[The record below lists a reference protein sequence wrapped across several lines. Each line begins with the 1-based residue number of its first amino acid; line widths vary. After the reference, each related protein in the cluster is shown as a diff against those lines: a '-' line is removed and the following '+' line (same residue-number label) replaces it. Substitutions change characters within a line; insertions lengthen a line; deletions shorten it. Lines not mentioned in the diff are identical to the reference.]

1 MFGIRQGARPFSSDQ
16 LFVLTLHEDAVF
28 QFQQNAGAARERQDF
43 SRSFYT
49 VTWIFDAKQRNWTQ
63 KKCIRSHRFCPRE
76 TTFCKSVQTLAKT
89 LSSITNQLLYQLS
102 YAG

>member
-63 KKCIRSHRFCPRE
+63 KKCIRSHGFSMQNSATGRKRNAFGLTVFVLVKQRFAKA
-76 TTFCKSVQTLAKT
+76 CKP
-89 LSSITNQLLYQLS
+89 
-102 YAG
+102 

>member
-63 KKCIRSHRFCPRE
+63 KNAFGLTVFVLVKQRF
-76 TTFCKSVQTLAKT
+76 AKAGKPSQK
-89 LSSITNQLLYQLS
+89 LSLQLQIS
-102 YAG
+102 CSTS